1 MSERSALTLSPAA
14 PADWK
19 AIARDAVQLPEFAE
33 AARHLGYRPFYVTHG
48 GAAALVQIRDPLP
61 ALGILGRAYVYPSGE
76 DAAFVADLL
85 AAIAR
90 RRIPFVRLGNTMW
103 GVRDRA
109 SLALPGRRVSIVE
122 RHTPVLDL
130 ALDERALLKG
140 MHGAERKIRKA
151 EKEGVEVAE
160 AKSLEDVDAYHA
172 LSVETS
178 DRIRARSTFTELPRA
193 FFVDVWRRMIPAG
206 HARLFLARHDGQL
219 IAGDLF
225 FVHGDTMLY
234 YQGASTRD
242 RAHTLRQAPAA
253 CFWAAI
259 RAARAAGLR
268 RFDFGGCTPTDDP
281 SDPRYGVWEF
291 KKKWGGTLETFYNA
305 EVLLSPRVVALQE
318 RVMAPLWQRVHPILW
333 RLAGRLEPSA
343 A

>member
-1 MSERSALTLSPAA
+1 MITLSSTP
-14 PADWK
+14 PQDWK
-19 AIARDAVQLPEFAE
+19 AIARDAIQLPEFAE
-33 AARHLGYRPFYVTHG
+33 AARHLGYTPYYVTRG

-61 ALGILGRAYVYPSGE
+61 AIGVLGRAYVYASGE
-76 DAAFVADLL
+76 DPAFLADVL
-85 AAIAR
+85 AAIAK

-109 SLALPGRRVSIVE
+109 HLALPGRRVSIVE

-130 ALDERALLKG
+130 TQDERALLKG
-140 MHGAERKIRKA
+140 MKGAERKIRKA
-151 EKEGVEVAE
+151 EKEGVEVTE
-160 AKSLEDVDAYHA
+160 AKSLEDVEAYHT

-178 DRIRARSTFTELPRA
+178 DRIRRRSTFTELPRA
-193 FFVDVWRRMIPAG
+193 FFVDVWKKMIPAG
-206 HARLFLARHDGQL
+206 HARLFLARCDGEL

-225 FVHGDTMLY
+225 FVHRDTMLY

-242 RAHTLRQAPAA
+242 RAHTLRQAPAGV
-253 CFWAAI
+253 FWAAI
-259 RAARAAGLR
+259 RAAKAQGLT

-281 SDPRYGVWEF
+281 NDPRYGVWEF

-305 EVLLSPRVVALQE
+305 EIMLSPRVVALQE
-318 RVMAPLWQRVHPILW
+318 RVMAPLWQRVHPFLW
-333 RLAGRLEPSA
+333 RLSGRMAPSA